1 MSLDRP
7 QAQSL
12 SPPAADQVLLP
23 VFAVIAGAVAMG
35 ISPIF
40 VRLADVGPFASAF
53 WRVALALP
61 LLWAWMRWDTG
72 SATGDVTLTPGGRAL
87 APIVIA
93 GALFAG
99 DLVFW
104 HLAIMKTTVAN
115 ATFFATMAPLVTA
128 LAAAVILRE
137 RMARTTM
144 AGFALCAAGATLILG
159 SSLRID
165 HDRLVG
171 DGLGIVTAMFF
182 GLYMVAVKLARR
194 RVPTSALMFWST
206 LVTAL
211 ILLAV
216 AAVAEPRLLPASAG
230 GLVILLSL
238 AIVSHIGGQ
247 GLLAYALGHLPATFS
262 SLVIFLEAVAAAA
275 LGYMVLGEH
284 ITLFQVLGGIAI
296 VSGIYVARPRNR
308 RPTAPVA
315 ATT

>member
-115 ATFFATMAPLVTA
+115 ATFFA
-128 LAAAVILRE
+128 
-137 RMARTTM
+137 TM

>member
-23 VFAVIAGAVAMG
+23 VLAVIAGAVAMG

-61 LLWAWMRWDTG
+61 LLWVWMRWDTG
-72 SATGDVTLTPGGRAL
+72 SATGDVTLTPGDRTL

-128 LAAAVILRE
+128 LGAAIILRE

-144 AGFALCAAGATLILG
+144 AGFVLCVAGATLILG

-165 HDRLVG
+165 PDRLVG

-216 AAVAEPRLLPASAG
+216 AAAAEPRLLPASAG

-275 LGYMVLGEH
+275 LGYIVLGEH

-296 VSGIYVARPRNR
+296 VGGIYVARPRYR
-308 RPTAPVA
+308 RGTAPVSV
-315 ATT
+315 TT